1 LNNIPQILK
10 RYGDVMPTS
19 PFHVKGMGIAAY
31 IYASYIRKIIYI
43 YIYMYI
49 YRDGHPSV
57 LSKGVGMA
65 TYPTSLKR
73 DGDGHLS
80 ILSKEEW

>member
-1 LNNIPQILK
+1 MLRRERAERQEGDIIE
-10 RYGDVMPTS
+10 RYT
-19 PFHVKGMGIAAY
+19 
-31 IYASYIRKIIYI
+31 IYI
-43 YIYMYI
+43 YVYIYI